1 VKAGALALAVLV
13 VAAPSF
19 AGPGAGS
26 TAPGKGRASS
36 PPSRSKLPSASGVAT
51 SIATPFA
58 WVDDASVL
66 PAGSGAFTVAGAT
79 WIGTDVNEST
89 LPIVAA
95 AAGLA
100 PRFQLS
106 AQVPYIVGDD
116 AAGIAGGWGTSYL
129 TGKIALLQHDSGLK
143 LAVAPTLQLLGTSVV
158 LSSTDSRAHW
168 GIPVSAE
175 FDEGAARVFAS
186 GGYFSGGIGFVGAGI
201 GVDVNPRISL
211 SGTLSRAWSSDSA
224 GTTTILGSDR
234 TEIVGGAAFNLTSHV
249 AIFGSVGQTI
259 ATSDANGAGMTF
271 VGGLLFVAD
280 RGKAHHAR
288 R

>member
-1 VKAGALALAVLV
+1 VKTIALTLAAFVL
-13 VAAPSF
+13 AAPAF

-26 TAPGKGRASS
+26 TAPGKGSSS
-36 PPSRSKLPSASGVAT
+36 PPSRSKLPNASAVAT

-58 WVDDASVL
+58 WVDDASLL
-66 PAGSGAFTVAGAT
+66 PAGSGALTVGAAT
-79 WIGTDVNEST
+79 WIGANASEST
-89 LPIVAA
+89 VPIVAG

-129 TGKIALLQHDSGLK
+129 TGKIALLQQDGGLK
-143 LAVAPTLQLLGTSVV
+143 LAVAPTLQLLGASVV

-175 FDEGAARVFAS
+175 FDAGSVRVFAS
-186 GGYFSGGIGFVGAGI
+186 GGYFSGGIGFVGAGV
-201 GVDVNPRISL
+201 GVDVHPRISL
-211 SGTLSRAWSSDSA
+211 SGTLSRAWSSDSVGA
-224 GTTTILGSDR
+224 TTTIPGTDR

-249 AIFGSVGQTI
+249 AIFGSIGQTI
-259 ATSDANGAGMTF
+259 ATSDANGAGTTL

-280 RGKAHHAR
+280 RGKTRHGR

>member
-1 VKAGALALAVLV
+1 VKTSAFVLTAIVLAAS
-13 VAAPSF
+13 AF
-19 AGPGAGS
+19 AGPGAAS
-26 TAPGKGRASS
+26 AAPGKGTSS
-36 PPSRSKLPSASGVAT
+36 PPSRSKLPSASAIAT

-58 WVDDASVL
+58 WVDDASLL
-66 PAGSGAFTVAGAT
+66 PAGSGALTIGAAN
-79 WIGTDVNEST
+79 WIGTNASEAV
-89 LPIVAA
+89 LPIVAG

-129 TGKIALLQHDSGLK
+129 TGKIALLREDGGLK

-175 FDEGAARVFAS
+175 FDEGIARVFAS

-201 GVDVNPRISL
+201 GVDVNARISL
-211 SGTLSRAWSSDSA
+211 SGTLSRAWSSDSV
-224 GTTTILGSDR
+224 GTTTIPGSDR
-234 TEIVGGAAFNLTSHV
+234 TEIVGGAAFNLTSHI

-259 ATSDANGAGMTF
+259 ATSDANGAGTTL
-271 VGGLLFVAD
+271 VGGMQFVVD
-280 RGKAHHAR
+280 RGKSHRVR